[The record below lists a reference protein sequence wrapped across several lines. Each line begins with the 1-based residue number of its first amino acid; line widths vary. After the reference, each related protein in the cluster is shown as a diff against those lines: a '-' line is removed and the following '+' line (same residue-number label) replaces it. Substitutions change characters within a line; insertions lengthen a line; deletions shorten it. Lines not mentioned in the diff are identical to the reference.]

1 MQVSLSVSSLT
12 CRAVLAVSNCAALL
26 AVCRALK
33 LKGSNVPC
41 CSPIC
46 FAAMA
51 NAVDAYVYDYI
62 IIDAGATIDTLN
74 LPGPGDIGW
83 KALPLRQVE
92 RICQRDHMVLYL
104 TNWGS
109 SYPFKLKEA
118 QEDMSLMLYERRG
131 DCECVVKRTPKAPT
145 ASCMQKVGTCN
156 NIQCK

>member
-1 MQVSLSVSSLT
+1 M
-12 CRAVLAVSNCAALL
+12 LAVSNCVALL

-33 LKGSNVPC
+33 LKEFNIPC

-51 NAVDAYVYDYI
+51 NAFDAYVYDYI
-62 IIDAGATIDTLN
+62 IIDAGATIDTLQ

-118 QEDMSLMLYERRG
+118 QEDMSLMLYERRVTVSVWSG
-131 DCECVVKRTPKAPT
+131 ACRRHPQPLACTKSEHATTSNVSRDKNH
-145 ASCMQKVGTCN
+145 GH
-156 NIQCK
+156 

>member
-1 MQVSLSVSSLT
+1 
-12 CRAVLAVSNCAALL
+12 
-26 AVCRALK
+26 
-33 LKGSNVPC
+33 
-41 CSPIC
+41 
-46 FAAMA
+46 MA
-51 NAVDAYVYDYI
+51 NAFDAYVYDYI
-62 IIDAGATIDTLN
+62 IIDAGATIDTLQ

-145 ASCMQKVGTCN
+145 ASCMHKVGTCN